1 MVRDLFSINGSWTVH
16 YPLFLLR
23 GTFSCHL
30 GCQPTTVT
38 KTNSILFKTSSK
50 TAPGVFFKA
59 LISLDTGLNNISI
72 CCPHISYNCAIN
84 KVPVDDTRP
93 YVRCIYVAFR
103 GHDGSFQAPP
113 SVPSDSDSACR
124 RFGLAVRLLQ
134 TLTAETIFAETG
146 CRRTF
151 VCAGDLPAPS
161 NLQPRVVASPVSVAV
176 WCIQSRIGFQEA
188 QSMSSLRLW
197 ECLARELD
205 AIFWEDRGRAKWL
218 AVVSCTEF
226 RPLTS
231 SEIMPTSHEE
241 GPVAWLLLDRV
252 RYTHGQKTSRR
263 LAHVYQIHRRLTSG
277 SISMIADIGIQEN
290 IFEDFPGTYW
300 ANYTTALGTM
310 LHEIGHCFDLD
321 HNSEGIMRRGGDDLN
336 LVLAFPPPGSSSRTV
351 KVQNGYSFRRLSILQ
366 FSGVTFYENALQVT
380 ENTQDQSDILWGRC
394 ESIED
399 CGRAF
404 WRKEVAQFLSFH
416 RWFIDSPRTRDEHGT
431 ELKDGI
437 LESPTGIR
445 LIQIRITED
454 TSSPNLAK
462 LWNLTRQASVPE
474 LPLDASLMQGCIVYH
489 KLFEQPQKRL
499 SITKILQN
507 AFSRLKVPTLKVVV
521 LDCNGYVFQKTASN
535 DHPDK

>member
-1 MVRDLFSINGSWTVH
+1 MVHDLFCINGSWTVD

-30 GCQPTTVT
+30 SCQPITVT

-59 LISLDTGLNNISI
+59 LISLDTGLNSVSI
-72 CCPHISYNCAIN
+72 CCPHISYNCAIK

-93 YVRCIYVAFR
+93 YVRCIYVVFR

-113 SVPSDSDSACR
+113 NVPCDSDSACR

-151 VCAGDLPAPS
+151 VCAGDLSTPS

-176 WCIQSRIGFQEA
+176 WCIQSRMDFQEA
-188 QSMSSLRLW
+188 QSVSSLHLW

-241 GPVAWLLLDRV
+241 VIARTKGYCALGGREEISLISVVGTGGLALVGSGTLYTWPESAEEIGLCLSNTSEVNQREYLDD
-252 RYTHGQKTSRR
+252 
-263 LAHVYQIHRRLTSG
+263 SG
-277 SISMIADIGIQEN
+277 YR
-290 IFEDFPGTYW
+290 GTYW

-351 KVQNGYSFRRLSILQ
+351 K

-380 ENTQDQSDILWGRC
+380 ENAQDQSDILWGRC
-394 ESIED
+394 ESVED

-437 LESPTGIR
+437 LKSPTGIR

-462 LWNLTRQASVPE
+462 LWNLTRHASVPE

-489 KLFEQPQKRL
+489 KLFERPQKRL

-507 AFSRLKVPTLKVVV
+507 AFSRLNVPTLKVVV

-535 DHPDK
+535 DHPEK